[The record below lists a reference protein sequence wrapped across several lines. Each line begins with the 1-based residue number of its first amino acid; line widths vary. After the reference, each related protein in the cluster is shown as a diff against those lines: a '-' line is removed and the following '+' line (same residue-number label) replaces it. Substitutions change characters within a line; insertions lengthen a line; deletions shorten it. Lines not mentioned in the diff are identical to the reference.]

1 MIWIRSPIF
10 PAIFKKYS
18 SGAVSPF
25 LKFGLIQRSA
35 DPFIPLVKFGPNR
48 WSVDPFIPLEKL
60 RPNQRSVDSRF
71 PLYKLRPN
79 RRYDF
84 AANAEKIDSTKD
96 SEFIVEE
103 LKTGYHPPE
112 DIPFEGESKI
122 GCGTRK
128 FEVMW

>member
-1 MIWIRSPIF
+1 MNNYQTSYVKTADEFNHILLNYCQ
-10 PAIFKKYS
+10 AEE
-18 SGAVSPF
+18 
-25 LKFGLIQRSA
+25 KFRPLIKSCL
-35 DPFIPLVKFGPNR
+35 D
-48 WSVDPFIPLEKL
+48 
-60 RPNQRSVDSRF
+60 
-71 PLYKLRPN
+71 
-79 RRYDF
+79 DF